1 MQKHF
6 LALCCFFCFFLT
18 QTASSS
24 SSSYS
29 VKDKKLAEFQARIQD
44 ISAPNLPPAAPG
56 TKRVAFFMEVF
67 LFLFLFLLFLRLCML
82 QSGRV
87 FYPIGYGADPSGVE
101 ESCEAFLQALE
112 EAFQVQKGLEML
124 PGVND
129 LGGLIVDL
137 QGGNYKISKPIRFP
151 PSGGGNIVVS
161 ALSLITILLKSQN
174 VDLKDRFYRGYNST
188 NRREI
193 SWSLWTP
200 LNFTIINRYKCIHL
214 RLLIPVH

>member
-6 LALCCFFCFFLT
+6 LAFWCFFCFFLR
-18 QTASSS
+18 QTTS

-67 LFLFLFLLFLRLCML
+67 MFLFLYLFLFLLFLRLCML

-87 FYPIGYGADPSGVE
+87 FYPTGYGADPGGVE

-161 ALSLITILLKSQN
+161 ALSFITILLK
-174 VDLKDRFYRGYNST
+174 
-188 NRREI
+188 
-193 SWSLWTP
+193 
-200 LNFTIINRYKCIHL
+200 
-214 RLLIPVH
+214 